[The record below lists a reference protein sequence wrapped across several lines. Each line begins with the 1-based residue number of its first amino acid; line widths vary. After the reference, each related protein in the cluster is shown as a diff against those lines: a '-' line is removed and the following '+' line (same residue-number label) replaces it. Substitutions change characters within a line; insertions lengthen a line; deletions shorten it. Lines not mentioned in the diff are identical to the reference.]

1 MKRLVASLVAAVA
14 LAASVPAQ
22 AMETD
27 RAVSCLD
34 PGQLKAYLDSAFRE
48 APIATGR
55 LENGNR
61 VEFYA
66 SRQGTWTMVE
76 MTGDGYGC
84 VASHGQGLQVQKTR
98 SALRPAS

>member
-1 MKRLVASLVAAVA
+1 MKRLVASLIAAVA
-14 LAASVPAQ
+14 LAALVPAQ
-22 AMETD
+22 AMEAD

-34 PGQLKAYLDSAFRE
+34 PGQLKVYLDHAFRE
-48 APIATGR
+48 APIASGR

-76 MTGDGYGC
+76 LTGDGYGC
-84 VASHGQGLQVQKTR
+84 VASHGQGLQVEKTQ
-98 SALRPAS
+98 AKPRPAS